1 MVGRN
6 LAIRFKFTS
15 NSLYPLASV
24 FNWYCARLNYFLL
37 ILVPSALRD
46 PIPSTVAKAKYAN
59 INKVLAACLNH
70 PELCIIMVTV
80 PVTTG
85 GDGMVLGWCFS
96 QVRSKGDLI

>member
-1 MVGRN
+1 MQPW
-6 LAIRFKFTS
+6 LAAI
-15 NSLYPLASV
+15 SLFASSSLQTLSILWPQPH
-24 FNWYCARLNYFLL
+24 WYCVRLNYFLL

-70 PELCIIMVTV
+70 TELGIIMVTV

-85 GDGMVLGWCFS
+85 GDGMMLG
-96 QVRSKGDLI
+96 